1 MYKMIFGAKRKPGMP
16 MAEFKAYWLGPHADK
31 ARKVPGIHRYVINH
45 LADLG
50 GSGRELPY
58 DGFAESWFLTAD
70 DMRRS
75 GRSEELKLVLAD
87 EVNLFD
93 LSTRWSVIVEENV
106 MIDGGEPV
114 GYRDRDGAAKG

>member
-16 MAEFKAYWLGPHADK
+16 MDEFKAYWLGPHADK
-31 ARKVPGIHRYVINH
+31 ARKVPGVKRYVINL

-50 GSGRELPY
+50 GTGRELPY
-58 DGFAESWFLTAD
+58 DGFAESWFETPE
-70 DMRRS
+70 DMRLS
-75 GRSEELKLVLAD
+75 GRSEEIRIVLAD

-106 MIDGGEPV
+106 MIDDGQPV
-114 GYRDRDGAAKG
+114 GYNGR

>member
-16 MAEFKAYWLGPHADK
+16 MDEFKAYWLGPHADK
-31 ARKVPGIHRYVINH
+31 ARKVPGIHRYVINL

-58 DGFAESWFLTAD
+58 DGFAETWFLNED

-75 GRSEELKLVLAD
+75 GRSDELKVVLAD

-93 LSTRWSVIVEENV
+93 LSTRWSVIVQENL
-106 MIDGGEPV
+106 MIDAGEPV
-114 GYRDRDGAAKG
+114 GYAGRG